1 MNMMKKWL
9 PVLGLG
15 LLLILAACG
24 SDNDTTQGEGN
35 GDATDNEGNTSEESN
50 NNEGDSSSEE
60 KGTLRIGL
68 NNWAEN
74 VAVSNMWKV
83 ILEDKGYTVEL
94 KTVEKAPLYEAL
106 KNDDLDVGL
115 EVWLPH
121 TDKPLYD
128 SYKEDVAFH
137 KDETWFEGTELGL
150 YVPTYVEDI
159 NSIPDLKG
167 KADKFGGN
175 IVGIDAGSSL
185 YGLTEDALSEY
196 SLENYDQ
203 QSASGP
209 FMTAEL
215 GNAIKD
221 EEPIIVTL
229 WKPHWAFAEY
239 DVKRLKDPDNVYG
252 EKEDISWMSRQGF
265 KEDMP
270 QVAKAFKQWKMDD
283 NSLGSLMKALK
294 EADEPLEG
302 ARTWVENNQ
311 DLVKE
316 WTSHIE

>member
-24 SDNDTTQGEGN
+24 GNNDTDQGEGN
-35 GDATDNEGNTSEESN
+35 DNATDNEGNNT
-50 NNEGDSSSEE
+50 EE
-60 KGTLRIGL
+60 KGTLQIGL

-83 ILEDKGYTVEL
+83 ILEDLGYTVEL
-94 KTVEKAPLYEAL
+94 KTVEKAALYEAL

-121 TDKPLYD
+121 TDKPLYE

-150 YVPTYVEDI
+150 YVPTYMEDI
-159 NSIPDLKG
+159 NTISDLKG
-167 KADKFGGN
+167 KAETFDGN

-185 YGLTEDALSEY
+185 YGLTEDALKEY
-196 SLENYDQ
+196 GLDNYSQ

-239 DVKRLKDPDNVYG
+239 DVKMLEDPDKVYG

-265 KEDMP
+265 KDDMP
-270 QVAKAFKQWKMDD
+270 EIAEAFKNWKMNDD
-283 NSLGSLMKALK
+283 TLGNLMKELN
-294 EADEPLEG
+294 ESEEPLEG

-311 DLVKE
+311 ELVDE

>member
-24 SDNDTTQGEGN
+24 GNNDTDQGEGN
-35 GDATDNEGNTSEESN
+35 GDATDNEGNTT
-50 NNEGDSSSEE
+50 EE
-60 KGTLRIGL
+60 KGTLQIGL

-94 KTVEKAPLYEAL
+94 KTVEKAALYEAL

-121 TDKPLYD
+121 TDKPLYE

-150 YVPTYVEDI
+150 YVPEYVEDI

-185 YGLTEDALSEY
+185 YGLTEDALKEY
-196 SLENYDQ
+196 GLENYDQ

-221 EEPIIVTL
+221 EEPILVTL
-229 WKPHWAFAEY
+229 WKPHWVFAEY
-239 DVKRLKDPDNVYG
+239 KVKLLKDPKGVYG

-270 QVAKAFKQWKMDD
+270 KVAKAIKTWKMDD
-283 NSLGSLMKALK
+283 ESLGSLMNEVKK
-294 EADEPLEG
+294 ADEALDG

>member
-24 SDNDTTQGEGN
+24 GNNDTDQGEGN
-35 GDATDNEGNTSEESN
+35 DNATDNEGNTSEE
-50 NNEGDSSSEE
+50 
-60 KGTLRIGL
+60 KGTLQIGL

-83 ILEDKGYTVEL
+83 ILEDKGYTVDL
-94 KTVEKAPLYEAL
+94 KTVEKAALYEAL

-128 SYKEDVAFH
+128 SYKEDVSFH

-150 YVPTYVEDI
+150 YVPEYVEDI
-159 NSIPDLKG
+159 NSVSDLKG
-167 KADKFGGN
+167 NADKFDGN

-185 YGLTEDALSEY
+185 YGLTEDALKEY
-196 SLENYDQ
+196 GLDNYDQ

-221 EEPIIVTL
+221 EEPILVTL
-229 WKPHWAFAEY
+229 WKPHWVFAEY
-239 DVKRLKDPDNVYG
+239 NVKLLKDPKGVFG

-270 QVAKAFKQWKMDD
+270 KVAEAFKVWKMDD
-283 NSLGSLMKALK
+283 ETLGSLMNEVKK
-294 EADEPLEG
+294 ADEPLEG

-311 DLVKE
+311 ELVNE